1 MSAAPSPFGRIE
13 TLMATVR
20 TTLIN
25 LGFFAA
31 LLLLVP
37 AVASQAMRNA
47 VVIDPI
53 AVPKALADRG
63 LTAEVMANR
72 LWDGLRDFSETAS
85 AARATI
91 AAIPDSQLVEFS
103 LPDTGI
109 SLDSIFAQ
117 IRLFFNIHETRI
129 GGEVICETPACAPEG
144 MRLRLRILRGGSDIV
159 DLPPL
164 GAQDEAAYLRDAAA
178 GIFEVLDPFVAIAA
192 LSHSEPDRAAL
203 LARQLIARGGADAKW
218 AHNLIGDIARRAGTM
233 AEAAEAYRAAL
244 AIDGGFDSA
253 RIGLGLALTAMGD
266 HAGAHAAFAEVA
278 ARDPDNLDL
287 LEGLTGLALAEGD
300 DKAAIAALRRAADA
314 ADRPAP
320 YLARAGAIALDGGD
334 RETGVA
340 LLSDALLLDPSNEL
354 ALRRMA
360 GEDRRRRDLAAA
372 EALYRN
378 WVGYDPQSVDAHV
391 GLADLLVDRYRSRD
405 ALAPYAE
412 ALRLDP
418 DQPGVRLRFIR
429 ALIAANQLARAR
441 DVLDAARAHGND
453 PAFDYFDAEIL
464 AARGRTAEAR
474 SAYQRYLFRAPT
486 GPYAGLAELAL
497 KDMD

>member
-1 MSAAPSPFGRIE
+1 MSAAPGPFGRIE

-37 AVASQAMRNA
+37 AVASQALRNA

-53 AVPKALADRG
+53 GVPEALADRG

-129 GGEVICETPACAPEG
+129 GGEVTCETPDCAPEG
-144 MRLRLRILRGGSDIV
+144 LRLRLRVLRGGSDIV
-159 DLPPL
+159 DLPPIGTL
-164 GAQDEAAYLRDAAA
+164 DETAYLRTAAA

-192 LSHSEPDRAAL
+192 LSQSEPERAAL

-218 AHNLIGDIARRAGTM
+218 AHNLIGDIARKADAM
-233 AEAAEAYRAAL
+233 DEAAEAYRAAL
-244 AIDGGFDSA
+244 ALDPGFDSA
-253 RIGLGLALTAMGD
+253 RIGLGLALTATGD
-266 HAGAHAAFAEVA
+266 FAGAHAAFAEVEGHA
-278 ARDPDNLDL
+278 PDNLDL
-287 LEGLTGLALAEGD
+287 LEGMTALALAENKPD
-300 DKAAIAALRRAADA
+300 VAIAALRRAADA
-314 ADRPAP
+314 ADKPAP
-320 YLARAGAIALDGGD
+320 YLARAGALSLDAG
-334 RETGVA
+334 EKQAGVA
-340 LLSDALLLDPSNEL
+340 LLADALLLDPANEL

-360 GEDRRRRDLAAA
+360 GEDRRRKDLASA
-372 EALYRN
+372 ETLYRN
-378 WVGYDPQSVDAHV
+378 WVGYAPQSLDAQV
-391 GLADLLVDRYRSRD
+391 GLADLLVARHQSRE
-405 ALAPYAE
+405 ALTPYAE

-429 ALIAANQLARAR
+429 ALIKANQLARAR
-441 DVLDAARAHGND
+441 DVLDAARAEGDD

-464 AARGRTAEAR
+464 LARGDRDRAR
-474 SAYQRYLFRAPT
+474 RAYMLYLFRAPT
-486 GPYAGLAELAL
+486 GAYAGLAELAL
-497 KDMD
+497 RDLD